1 MIRLTLDDLL
11 NHGRVGPLALGDP
24 KSKIDAIEGLAA
36 GLQGAYPAKD
46 GTPLAAYY
54 RFGDFEIHC
63 GSWKAGDELEID
75 LFVLQLGHL
84 KEGWDVDGD
93 AVFDVESLG
102 IRTGQ
107 DVDFVLSRLKD
118 FSICR
123 SSRRAPPEMQAYDVG
138 RYGTALFI
146 EEDDST
152 TWFTQFEVYDRM
164 RRVTGGDG

>member
-1 MIRLTLDDLL
+1 MIRLTLEDLL

-36 GLQGAYPAKD
+36 GLQGAYPDKD
-46 GTPLAAYY
+46 GMPLAAYY
-54 RFGDFEIHC
+54 RFEDFEIHC
-63 GSWKAGDELEID
+63 GSWKSGDALQID

-84 KEGWDVDGD
+84 KEGWDPDGGG
-93 AVFDVESLG
+93 VFDIECLG

-107 DVDFVLSRLKD
+107 DMNFVLSRLSA
-118 FSICR
+118 FSVCR
-123 SSRRAPPEMQAYDVG
+123 SSRRAPPEMQIYDIG

-152 TWFTQFEVYDRM
+152 TWFTQFEVYDHM
-164 RRVTGGDG
+164 RRVAGA